1 MKRKKIKSK
10 LPKYEFGTY
19 IENPNTTL
27 AENQIALVRAQQKA
41 ASNPWVKGLDIF
53 GNLAMQVGTSMMNKG
68 AANGEGADG
77 KGIAGF
83 LSENNGLMNGMLGA
97 TTAIGNTGGV
107 HAFGGE
113 VNGENILQLLPNI
126 LNSNKL
132 QKTDVNSL
140 FDFIKNNKNN
150 NNLEFAYGGKVPVE
164 VEGQEVGETP
174 AGELMEFNGPSHES
188 GGIPIGLPEG
198 TEIYSK
204 RIKVDGVSMANRKKK
219 RENKAVS
226 LESLLEKNKTDNLIK
241 NSLERTKEVNA
252 FEEDADNKIQQVV
265 KQLLDSQ
272 EAPKTKFKQHAYGN
286 TVGGGDDPFAKVKYY
301 DKLSTN
307 EFGPYFQK
315 YMTEVGNSNLD
326 WSNPQTMKDYQ
337 THIGLTGN
345 QVDGMPGTIT
355 FGTSIGKY
363 GKTPGFNPG
372 ATSTNP
378 DINFDAINN
387 KFNNLPI
394 SDDARLGEV
403 TNRAYNPSPVA
414 SSGTGV
420 DDTSD
425 GTTTTP
431 TGKGFGDIFGGM
443 TAGDAMGMFG
453 NLYQAFAPA
462 KETERNRA
470 GDTANINAFKDYGK
484 DGLETLDSTKQ
495 YVNQVRDEKLADLEL
510 SRTAGIKRGRNS
522 ARGINTMR
530 ALDLATDANVN
541 NTKADT
547 YSQFAQEMM
556 SILGQEAGMENQR
569 DQVVMQG
576 EQNRDLADRQDRDNY
591 FTQRAIDKAA
601 IGQGISETGGS
612 LNEIKQR
619 KMTETLINQLSNYG
633 ITIDEHGNLQ
643 DKSTAT
649 KKLTKKKKR

>member
-27 AENQIALVRAQQKA
+27 AENQIAMVRAKQKA
-41 ASNPWVKGLDIF
+41 ASNPWVKGLDVF

-77 KGIAGF
+77 KGVAGF

-97 TTAIGNTGGV
+97 TTAMGNTGG
-107 HAFGGE
+107 
-113 VNGENILQLLPNI
+113 
-126 LNSNKL
+126 
-132 QKTDVNSL
+132 
-140 FDFIKNNKNN
+140 
-150 NNLEFAYGGKVPVE
+150 FAYGGKVPVE

-174 AGELMEFNGPSHES
+174 SGELMEFNGPSHEA

-204 RIKVDGVSMANRKKK
+204 RIKVDGVSMADRKKK

-226 LESLLEKNKTDNLIK
+226 LESLLEKNKTDNLVK

-315 YMTEVGNSNLD
+315 YMTEVGKSDLD

-337 THIGLTGN
+337 SHIGLTGE

-355 FGTSIGKY
+355 FGNSIGKY

-372 ATSTNP
+372 STTPNP

-387 KFNNLPI
+387 KFNTLPI

-414 SSGTGV
+414 GGGTGV
-420 DDTSD
+420 DDGSD
-425 GTTTTP
+425 GTTSTP
-431 TGKGFGDIFGGM
+431 TGKSFDDMFGM
-443 TAGDAMGMFG
+443 TAGDAVGIFG

-470 GDTANINAFKDYGK
+470 GDTPNINAFKDYGK
-484 DGLETLDSTKQ
+484 EGLETLDSTKQ
-495 YVNQVRDEKLADLEL
+495 YVNQVRDEKLTDLEL

-522 ARGINTMR
+522 ARGVNTLR

-569 DQVVMQG
+569 DRVVMEG
-576 EQNRDLADRQDRDNY
+576 EQLRDENDRKDRDNY
-591 FTQRAIDKAA
+591 FSQRATDKAA
-601 IGQGISETGGS
+601 IGEGLTKTGGS
-612 LNEIKQR
+612 MNEIKQR
-619 KMTETLINQLSNYG
+619 NMTENLINQLSNYG

-643 DKSTAT
+643 DKKSAP